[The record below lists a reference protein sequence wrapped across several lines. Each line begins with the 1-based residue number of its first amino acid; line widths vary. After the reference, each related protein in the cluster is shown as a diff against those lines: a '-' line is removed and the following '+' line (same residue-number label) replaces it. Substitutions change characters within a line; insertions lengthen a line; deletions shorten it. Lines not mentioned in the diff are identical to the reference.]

1 MLTEN
6 KYIVPA
12 FIISIFFVIGVLII
26 GEAWRNHTRTNQT
39 ITVTGSA
46 KKLIISD
53 LGIIRANLNAQG
65 SQLDLAYRELN
76 NQIPILK
83 DYLISKGISLDSI
96 EFSAP
101 TNYPIYEYTSS
112 GMQTNRILAYV
123 WNQNFSIMSKDV
135 NKIKDISL
143 EISLLV
149 EKGVRLQ
156 NIQPEYHYTK
166 LAEIKIDIQAEAAK
180 DAMERAKK
188 IAESTGRKLGNLR
201 SARMG
206 VLQITPKFSNMVS
219 DYGINDL
226 SSIEKEITAVVSA
239 SFEIR

>member
-12 FIISIFFVIGVLII
+12 FILSVFFVIGVLII

-46 KKLIISD
+46 KRMIVSD
-53 LGIIRANLNAQG
+53 LGIIRANLNAQAA
-65 SQLDLAYRELN
+65 QLQDSYRDIR
-76 NQIPILK
+76 NQIPPLK
-83 DYLISKGISLDSI
+83 EYLKSKGISIDSL
-96 EFSAP
+96 EFYAP
-101 TNYPIYEYTSS
+101 TNYPIYEFTST
-112 GMQTNRILAYV
+112 GIQTNRIIGYV

-135 NKIKDISL
+135 AKIKEISL
-143 EISLLV
+143 ELSQLV
-149 EKGVRLQ
+149 ERGVNLQ

-166 LAEIKIDIQAEAAK
+166 LAELKIEIQSEAAK
-180 DAMERAKK
+180 DAMERARK
-188 IAESTGRKLGNLR
+188 IAEATGSKLGRLR

-206 VLQITPKFSNMVS
+206 VLQITPRFSNMIS

-226 SSIEKEITAVVSA
+226 SSIEKEITAVVNA
-239 SFEIR
+239 AFEIR